1 MQYTINTS
9 AGFFTIRGLKHREVK
24 EIYFRSQVDHTGAES
39 EKLQDDILLKIIG
52 EDERLGE
59 LVEYERIMLFSK
71 IIDLTFMTE
80 DQRKNYNWQWASTI
94 PEASDRKKTNDLGNL
109 WNMSGLCS
117 FPKLLI
123 LLL

>member
-24 EIYFRSQVDHTGAES
+24 EIDFRSRVDHTGAES

-59 LVEYERIMLFSK
+59 LVEYERIMIFSK
-71 IIDLTFMTE
+71 IMDLTFMTE
-80 DQRKNYNWQWASTI
+80 DQRKNYNWQWASTL
-94 PEASDRKKTNDLGNL
+94 PET
-109 WNMSGLCS
+109 MSSLSTANSQDSNQPGDAQTS
-117 FPKLLI
+117 AEGQ
-123 LLL
+123 

>member
-24 EIYFRSQVDHTGAES
+24 EIDFRSRVDHTGAES

-94 PEASDRKKTNDLGNL
+94 PEASTHVPAANKVDSNQPGYAPISEVT
-109 WNMSGLCS
+109 
-117 FPKLLI
+117 
-123 LLL
+123 